1 MEEIFEI
8 RSYLDILTND
18 IKIYTIDLY
27 IISSTGNKELQVT
40 YIHTGDLIL

>member
-8 RSYLDILTND
+8 RSYLDIFDKWYQNLH
-18 IKIYTIDLY
+18 DLY
-27 IISSTGNKELQVT
+27 IISSTVNKELQVT